1 MAFGTDIERKIL
13 VFWSLEAATKYNKS
27 LKRVK
32 KDSEELK
39 DKITTSYTRIVWN
52 KDSHFFEGSEDKR
65 TVSHHPFLSEGD
77 PLIRNNSFKLLW
89 VVLPGSSF
97 NFLG

>member
-39 DKITTSYTRIVWN
+39 DKITTSYTRIV
-52 KDSHFFEGSEDKR
+52 
-65 TVSHHPFLSEGD
+65 
-77 PLIRNNSFKLLW
+77 
-89 VVLPGSSF
+89 
-97 NFLG
+97 